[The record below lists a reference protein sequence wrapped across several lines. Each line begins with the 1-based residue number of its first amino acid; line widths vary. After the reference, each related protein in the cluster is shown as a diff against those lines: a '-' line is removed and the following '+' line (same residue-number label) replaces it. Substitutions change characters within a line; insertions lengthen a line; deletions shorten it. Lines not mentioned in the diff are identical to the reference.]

1 MARVRVLAD
10 VTPLRESAAFRRLF
24 VGQLVSFLGTQITI
38 VAVAVHVYELTESS
52 FAVGLVSLVQLP
64 PLLIGSLIGGA
75 IADST
80 DRRRLLAIM
89 QILLAISTA
98 GLAVNAMFSDPALWP
113 LYAFTAVA
121 AAFSGVDRPAR
132 SAVIPAVVARAQV
145 PAAFALWQIHLTLG
159 LAVGP
164 AVGGLLVARGGL
176 ATAYWVDVATFGLA
190 LIAVLGLPPLPP
202 EGGGTRVTRSSILD
216 GLRYVRTNRA
226 LQGTFVIDINAMV
239 LGMPRALFP
248 ALGATVF
255 GGGAQTVGL
264 LFAAP
269 GTGALLGALTSGWVS
284 QVRRQG
290 LAVLVAVALWG
301 AAIAAFG
308 LTTWLP
314 LALFLLGLAG
324 AADVVS
330 AVFRNTI
337 LQLAVPDAL
346 RGRLSALHIAVVTGG
361 PRLGDAESG
370 AVAALAGNRVS
381 VVSGGL
387 GCLLGVVAVAWL
399 YPQLTRYRVEDG
411 SGDGRPYTAPNG

>member
-10 VTPLRESAAFRRLF
+10 VTPLRDSPAFRRLF
-24 VGQLVSFLGTQITI
+24 AGQLVSFLGTQIAI
-38 VAVAVHVYELTESS
+38 VAVAVHVYRLTESS
-52 FAVGLVSLVQLP
+52 FAVGMVSLVQLP
-64 PLLIGSLIGGA
+64 PLLVGSLIGGA

-89 QILLAISTA
+89 QVLLAACSV
-98 GLAVNAMFSDPALWP
+98 GLAINATLPRPALWP
-113 LYAFTAVA
+113 LYVFTAIA

-132 SAVIPAVVARAQV
+132 SAVIPTIVDRTQV
-145 PAAFALWQIHLTLG
+145 PAAFALWQVHLTLG

-164 AVGGLLVARGGL
+164 AAGGVLVGEAGL
-176 ATAYWVDVATFGLA
+176 AAAYWADAATFALA
-190 LIAVLGLPPLPP
+190 FFAVLGLPPLPP
-202 EGGGTRVTRSSILD
+202 EGGGTRVSRTSILD
-216 GLRYVRTNRA
+216 GVRYVRTSQA
-226 LQGTFVIDINAMV
+226 LQGTFIIDINAMV

-248 ALGATVF
+248 ALGANVF

-269 GTGALLGALTSGWVS
+269 GIGALAGALTSGWVS
-284 QVRRQG
+284 HVRRQG

-308 LTTWLP
+308 LTSWLP
-314 LALFLLGLAG
+314 LALVLLGVAG

-337 LQLAVPDAL
+337 LQLSVPDAL

-370 AVAALAGNRVS
+370 AVAALAGNRFS
-381 VVSGGL
+381 VVSRGL
-387 GCLLGVVAVAWL
+387 GCILGVALVARLLPAFA
-399 YPQLTRYRVEDG
+399 RYRAPDG
-411 SGDGRPYTAPNG
+411 

>member
-10 VTPLRESAAFRRLF
+10 VTPLRQSAAFRRLF
-24 VGQLVSFLGTQITI
+24 VGQLVSFLGTQVTI
-38 VAVAVHVYELTESS
+38 VAVAIHVYRLTESS
-52 FAVGLVSLVQLP
+52 FAVGMVSLVQLP
-64 PLLIGSLIGGA
+64 PLLLGSLIGGA

-89 QILLAISTA
+89 QILLGVCGA
-98 GLAVNAMFSDPALWP
+98 GLAVNAMLPTPALWP
-113 LYAFTAVA
+113 LYAFTAIA

-132 SAVIPAVVARAQV
+132 SAVIPAVVGRSQV

-159 LAVGP
+159 LALGP
-164 AVGGLLVARGGL
+164 AVGGLLVGRFGL

-190 LIAVLGLPPLPP
+190 LVAVLGLPPLPP
-202 EGGGTRVTRSSILD
+202 EGGGTPVTRSSILD
-216 GLRYVRTNRA
+216 GVRFVRTNQA

-269 GTGALLGALTSGWVS
+269 GVGALLGAVTSGWVGEI
-284 QVRRQG
+284 RRQG
-290 LAVLVAVALWG
+290 LAVLVAVAVWG
-301 AAIAAFG
+301 AAIALFG
-308 LTTWLP
+308 VTSWLP
-314 LALFLLGLAG
+314 LALVLLGVAG

-361 PRLGDAESG
+361 PRLGDAEAG

-381 VVSGGL
+381 VVTGGL
-387 GCLLGVVAVAWL
+387 GCMVGVAVVARL
-399 YPQLTRYRVEDG
+399 LPEFTRYRAPDG
-411 SGDGRPYTAPNG
+411 